1 MPMDED
7 GVTTRILPG
16 EGEEQ
21 GEAVTPEETAPPSA
35 FLNIFTKPVPEPAI
49 VIAKVVASQARPGR
63 DQARAR
69 AAAMQQPESFAAA
82 TLQLEPAAT
91 ALAPAEPATEPTT
104 ESATKPTTEPAT
116 EHAAGLTAKPTA
128 EPDAEGSLAILSAP
142 LLSQLIGAFL
152 RDLSNSGN
160 NCWNFGNNCREFLEG
175 ILGITLPGIPGIPVN
190 SQFFGNSGKKYLRS
204 GKMQNPSPP
213 SP

>member
-1 MPMDED
+1 
-7 GVTTRILPG
+7 
-16 EGEEQ
+16 
-21 GEAVTPEETAPPSA
+21 
-35 FLNIFTKPVPEPAI
+35 
-49 VIAKVVASQARPGR
+49 
-63 DQARAR
+63 
-69 AAAMQQPESFAAA
+69 MQQPESFAAA